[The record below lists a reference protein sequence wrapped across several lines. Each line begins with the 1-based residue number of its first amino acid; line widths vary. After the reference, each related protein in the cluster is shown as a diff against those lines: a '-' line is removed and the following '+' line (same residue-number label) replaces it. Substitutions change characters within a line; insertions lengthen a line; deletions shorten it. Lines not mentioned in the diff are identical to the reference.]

1 MSSEMER
8 GGGPPRRISIESV
21 PALKTLQSTLL
32 VGGGIGGAVCAIG
45 LVMNPEQFVRSF
57 LPAYMWLLSIALG
70 SLGLAMVHQVS
81 GGAWG
86 VVIRRI
92 LGAATRTLPL
102 MTVLFIPIALGL
114 HALYPW
120 ADAAHV
126 AEDPIL
132 QWKQAYLNTPFFLA
146 RATIYFAVWNVIA
159 ILLNKW
165 SLEQD
170 ATGDPTIPRKMQ
182 MLSAGG
188 LLGYGL
194 TITFASFDWLMS
206 LEPHWYSTIYGVL
219 IMGGQALSAMAFS
232 IVVLA
237 WLARR
242 APFNELITA
251 NHFHDLGNLMMGF
264 TMLWTYFGF
273 SQYLIIWAA
282 NIPEETEWYLHR
294 TGHGW
299 QYMAL
304 VLVVFHFAVPFM
316 VLLHRAIKRNAAMV
330 SKVAMLILVMRF
342 VDLYWLSAPAFAH
355 GGEPH
360 LHWLDI
366 ALPISLAAIWL
377 GYFVY
382 QLRGRALL
390 PLYDPEFREAL
401 KHVRIA

>member
-1 MSSEMER
+1 M
-8 GGGPPRRISIESV
+8 
-21 PALKTLQSTLL
+21 STLNT
-32 VGGGIGGAVCAIG
+32 IGRELDPELKSLQTTVLRVGAVGATVCVIG
-45 LVMNPEQFVRSF
+45 LFVDRAQFVRSF
-57 LPAYMWLLSIALG
+57 LPAYMWLLSITLG
-70 SLGLAMVHQVS
+70 SLALVMVHQVS

-92 LGAATRTLPL
+92 LGAASRTLPML
-102 MTVLFIPIALGL
+102 TILFLPIAVGV

-120 ADAAHV
+120 ADPAHV

-132 QWKQAYLNTPFFLA
+132 QWKQPYLNVPFFLA
-146 RATIYFAVWNVIA
+146 RAAIYFAVWNGIA
-159 ILLNKW
+159 YFLNKW
-165 SLEQD
+165 SVEQD
-170 ATGDPTIPRKMQ
+170 VTGDPTIPRKMQ

-206 LEPHWYSTIYGVL
+206 LEPHWFSTMFGVL
-219 IMGGQALSAMAFS
+219 VMGGQALSAMAFA

-242 APFNELITA
+242 DPFGELITA
-251 NHFHDLGNLMMGF
+251 NHFHDLGNLLMGF
-264 TMLWTYFGF
+264 TMLWAYFGL

-299 QYMAL
+299 QFLAL
-304 VLVVFHFAVPFM
+304 ALVVFHFAVPFL
-316 VLLHRAIKRNAAMV
+316 VLLHRVVKRNAAIV
-330 SKVAMLILVMRF
+330 SKVAAVILFMRF
-342 VDLYWLSAPAFAH
+342 VDLFWLSAPAFAH

-360 LHWLDI
+360 IHWLDVLLPVSLG
-366 ALPISLAAIWL
+366 ALWL

-401 KHVRIA
+401 KHVRITS

>member
-1 MSSEMER
+1 MTAQLKEIGDEL
-8 GGGPPRRISIESV
+8 V
-21 PALKTLQSTLL
+21 PELKNLQSKLMMA
-32 VGGGIGGAVCAIG
+32 GGIGAAVCGIG
-45 LVMNPEQFVRSF
+45 LVMNPPQFVRSF
-57 LPAYMWLLSIALG
+57 LPAYMWLLSVALG

-102 MTVLFIPIALGL
+102 LTILFIPIALGL

-126 AEDPIL
+126 AGDPIL
-132 QWKQAYLNTPFFLA
+132 QWKQPYLNVPFFLA
-146 RATIYFAVWNVIA
+146 RAAIYFIAWNAIA
-159 ILLNKW
+159 FFLNKW
-165 SLEQD
+165 SVEQD
-170 ATGDPTIPRKMQ
+170 TTGDPGVSRRMQ
-182 MLSAGG
+182 LLSAGG
-188 LLGYGL
+188 LLAYGL
-194 TITFASFDWLMS
+194 TITFAGFDWLMS
-206 LEPHWYSTIYGVL
+206 LEPHWFSTIYGVL

-232 IVVLA
+232 IIVLA
-237 WLARR
+237 WLVRR

-282 NIPEETEWYLHR
+282 NIPEETEWYIHR
-294 TGHGW
+294 TAGGW
-299 QYMAL
+299 QFIAL
-304 VLVVFHFAVPFM
+304 VLVIFHFAVPFL

-330 SKVAMLILVMRF
+330 SRVAALILVMRF
-342 VDLYWLSAPAFAH
+342 FDLYWLSAPAFAH
-355 GGEPH
+355 GGGPH
-360 LHWLDI
+360 VHWLDV
-366 ALPISLAAIWL
+366 ALPISLALIWL

-390 PLYDPEFREAL
+390 PLHDPEFREAL
-401 KHVRIA
+401 KHVRTA